1 MEAAIILSVKYKGEC
16 KLVSVTSSNSFSNFV
31 SQIIGKWVELHEH
44 QISCLC
50 TVGGMINCCLD
61 YEVDFRNLLLFCH
74 HSNVKIV
81 AVDLCP
87 KIRVDQSSI
96 GTTTAHVQSGIRN
109 QGCARVD
116 TEKVVSGGVGHDHPE
131 VLENVYPRDIP
142 YYDVCPNLKKK
153 PLLSDAWANIIEE
166 CVGQQFVG
174 GAVEFRKELIKYS
187 TRNGFSFKYIR
198 NDRRYIHA
206 VCTQEV
212 YVEGGCGWFIK
223 ARRQNV
229 TDHFEISKANLIHRC
244 LGRLEGDQCT
254 RIGSNITAELVE
266 QNVKNKPTI
275 SGREIIDT
283 IKESYSLDIP
293 YWKAWRAVE
302 GARDRIFGSY
312 DESYDQLR
320 WYCTAI
326 QRTNPGSVVI
336 LEPNEETHHFERVFI
351 AFKACVDGF
360 RFCRPM
366 LFIDGTFMKGRAK
379 GTLLS
384 ATAKDGNNGNETL
397 LFD

>member
-16 KLVSVTSSNSFSNFV
+16 KLVSVTSSNSFSDFV

-50 TVGGMINCCLD
+50 TVGGMSNCCLD
-61 YEVDFRNLLLFCH
+61 SEVDFRNLLLLCH

-81 AVDLCP
+81 AVELCP
-87 KIRVDQSSI
+87 KIIVDHSSV
-96 GTTTAHVQSGIRN
+96 GTTPTHVQSGIRK

-116 TEKVVSGGVGHDHPE
+116 TEKVASGGLGHDHPE
-131 VLENVYPRDIP
+131 GLENVYPRDT
-142 YYDVCPNLKKK
+142 PN
-153 PLLSDAWANIIEE
+153 AWANIIDEG
-166 CVGQQFVG
+166 VGQQFVG

-198 NDRRYIHA
+198 NDTRYIHA
-206 VCTQEV
+206 VCSEEV
-212 YVEGGCGWFIK
+212 DVVGGCGRFIK

-229 TDHFEISKANLIHRC
+229 TEYLKISKENLIHRC
-244 LGRLEGDQCT
+244 LGRLVGDQCT
-254 RIGSNITAELVE
+254 RIGSNITAKLVE

-283 IKESYSLDIP
+283 IKKSYGLDIP

-302 GARDRIFGSY
+302 GARDQIFGSY

-320 WYCTAI
+320 WYCASI
-326 QRTNPGSVVI
+326 QCTNPGSVVV
-336 LEPNEETHHFERVFI
+336 LEPNEETHHFE
-351 AFKACVDGF
+351 
-360 RFCRPM
+360 
-366 LFIDGTFMKGRAK
+366 
-379 GTLLS
+379 LS
-384 ATAKDGNNGNETL
+384 SL
-397 LFD
+397 RSRLV